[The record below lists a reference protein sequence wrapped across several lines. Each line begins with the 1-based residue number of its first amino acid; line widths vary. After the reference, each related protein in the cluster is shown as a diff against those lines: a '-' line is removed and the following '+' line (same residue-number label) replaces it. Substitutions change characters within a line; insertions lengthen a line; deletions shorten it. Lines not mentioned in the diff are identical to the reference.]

1 VIESGIPIDVLFT
14 DVVMPGPLRST
25 ELAKKACERLPAI
38 TVLFTSGYTD
48 NAIVHGGRLDEGTHL
63 LSKPYTREALA
74 RKVRQVL
81 SDQTRKDGASRTMQ
95 PIEPIEIS
103 NAPAKLSRVLVVE
116 DEPFIRTATVDY
128 LEDLGYT
135 VFEAKDA
142 ASALKVLETE
152 QIELLLTD
160 VGLPGQTGIE
170 LALQSRDLFP
180 DIKVV
185 LATGYH
191 RLLDDA
197 RDQRLSDAVILTKP
211 YDIESL
217 SRALNSFCGA

>member
-1 VIESGIPIDVLFT
+1 
-14 DVVMPGPLRST
+14 
-25 ELAKKACERLPAI
+25 
-38 TVLFTSGYTD
+38 
-48 NAIVHGGRLDEGTHL
+48 
-63 LSKPYTREALA
+63 
-74 RKVRQVL
+74 VRQVL
-81 SDQTRKDGASRTMQ
+81 SEQMRKDGASRTIQ
-95 PIEPIEIS
+95 PMEPIQIG
-103 NAPAKLSRVLVVE
+103 NGRATPLRVLVVE

-128 LEDLGYT
+128 LEDLGGYT

-152 QIELLLTD
+152 QIDLLLTD

-170 LALQSRDLFP
+170 LALLSRDRFP

-185 LATGYH
+185 LATGYN
-191 RLLDDA
+191 RVLDDA
-197 RDQRLSDAVILTKP
+197 RDDRLSDAVILSKP